1 MNAIDLANEI
11 SATLAKGDAAP
22 GGMCYSVID
31 GVLKLKLSLEDVD
44 LNKIRDLDERVQ
56 DALTLSFNTGP
67 MVVRVDLNRLKEGG
81 EKKVAYKVVRE
92 CISCGNEFSVSEVTK
107 EDFDKI
113 LEEDPEVEV
122 SVEGDTD
129 YIRYQGTCRGC
140 REEYESS
147 QD

>member
-1 MNAIDLANEI
+1 MNAIDLANTI
-11 SATLAKGDAAP
+11 AQTLAKGDAAP
-22 GGMCYSVID
+22 GGMAYSVVG
-31 GVLKLKLSLEDVD
+31 GVLKVKMALEDVD
-44 LNKIRDLDERVQ
+44 VGKIQQLDESVLR
-56 DALTLSFNTGP
+56 ALTLDFNTGP
-67 MVVRVDLNRLKEGG
+67 MVVRVDLNRLKEGV

-129 YIRYQGTCRGC
+129 YIRYQGTCKSC